1 MFCLVTGLTLT
12 SGWILASGS
21 LLVIPPASLL
31 FAACSTDECKTCNPS
46 NLSFMA
52 GLKRLY
58 ALTELAN
65 NVSPPE
71 SGNCKH
77 ENKVNCNAFNEYEQS
92 ECHEMEFV
100 LSEKHYQFHPVMHH
114 ESKHAIQGTLLGAT
128 RGMLVQWPK
137 VLGKLNSSLGPTLV
151 KILVS
156 EHNHTSFS
164 NKTKGRFSQH
174 LTTVKAEYQLSQN
187 LIWGSTS

>member
-58 ALTELAN
+58 ASTELAN

-100 LSEKHYQFHPVMHH
+100 LSEKHYQSHPVMHH

-128 RGMLVQWPK
+128 VACLYNGPK
-137 VLGKLNSSLGPTLV
+137 YWANSTAAWGPPWLKSWSLNTTTPLSA
-151 KILVS
+151 
-156 EHNHTSFS
+156 
-164 NKTKGRFSQH
+164 TKRKVVFRSIR
-174 LTTVKAEYQLSQN
+174 QL
-187 LIWGSTS
+187 